1 MGYEA
6 RAGALSQGREDCG
19 VLAVGRKAD
28 LTVLDIGQPH
38 MRPVHNLANNIVYS
52 ASGSDVVL
60 TMADGRVLYRD
71 GDFLTID
78 VEKAA
83 AETERACR
91 DILRQL

>member
-1 MGYEA
+1 
-6 RAGALSQGREDCG
+6 
-19 VLAVGRKAD
+19 
-28 LTVLDIGQPH
+28 

-60 TMADGRVLYRD
+60 TMVDGRVLYRD
-71 GDFLTID
+71 GDFFTID